1 MTLETLRNELDITRD
16 DPKTNLKLSDILRRA
31 QSTLNEYAGEEIDFE
46 DETTWEAQLLL
57 DCCRYMWNH
66 AFEDFETNFRSQLIS
81 LRAKRQVRDY
91 AASQSDAETEDTGL

>member
-1 MTLETLRNELDITRD
+1 MTLEMLKNELDITWD
-16 DPKTNLKLSDILRRA
+16 DPQTDRKLSDILRRA
-31 QSTLNEYAGEEIDFE
+31 ESTLNEYAGEPIDFT

-66 AFEDFETNFRSQLIS
+66 AFEDFETNFRAQLIS

-91 AASQSDAETEDTGL
+91 AASESNAETEDTGL